1 MASRFYSLVFI
12 GLTGLFGL
20 SLPLDLSSVSVI
32 AQVQTVQDRK
42 TEADKLVEL
51 GKQQNE
57 KSQYREAIQSYQSA
71 LKLYRLIKDQK
82 SEIASLI
89 TLGYAYGGN
98 LRQYQKALDF
108 FQLALAIS
116 KQIDDRKGEVQSLMG
131 IGFAYSNLGDFQKR
145 LDYDQQAVN
154 LAKLIGDRQ
163 NEAEGLYR
171 LGLTLELNV
180 GNYKKAIDYYQKS
193 LVINQQIDNHKGEI
207 NSLLALGSAYY
218 VLGQYKKAI
227 DFYQQSLPISKQLG
241 NSSTEANSLGYI
253 AYIYAA
259 LGMYQ
264 KAIAYHQKSLA
275 LAKKI
280 GNQYLGGVSLVNL
293 GAVYNLLG
301 QYQKA
306 IDHLSQSM
314 VIAKKLNN
322 LYMEAGILNSFGNS
336 YKYLGNYQKAIDY
349 YQQSLEIFT
358 QNKNFEIDFD
368 IGSLLNDLGDVYS
381 SLGQN
386 QKAIDYYQKSLEIF
400 KKIGFREGEATTLK
414 GFGKLFAKLQQ
425 SELAILFYKQS
436 VNITESIRKD
446 IRKLDKD
453 IQKSYLATVEETY
466 RNLADLLLKQDRIL
480 EAQQVLD
487 LLKVEELNEYLR
499 NVRGNKETALGTDFQ
514 RPEQT
519 IIALGNELADLQKL
533 DRESKLDTS
542 KQQRL
547 AYLTNQESDRNQ
559 QFNAFLKSP
568 EIQKQI
574 EELRRIEKSQNVD
587 IEKYNRLRKN
597 LAQVPNAAIFYP
609 LILSDRLELIL
620 VTNSTTPIR
629 KTIKLKREDLS
640 QAIIE
645 FRNSLRDSSSNDV
658 KEDGQKF
665 YSWLIQPFEKEL
677 QEANIQTLIYAP
689 DGQLRY
695 IPLAALYD
703 GKQWL
708 IERYCINNITA
719 SSLTD
724 FAPRPRNQPRIL
736 AAAATNSQNIKLG
749 DRNIPFGALPAT
761 KTEVEAIAARIPRT
775 TTLIDSQFSQA
786 ETLPKMQSHTIVHLA
801 THGYFAIG
809 QPEDSFIV
817 FGDGS
822 KASLKDMEN
831 WTLTNVDLVVLSAC
845 ETAISGSLG
854 NGIEILGLGYQ
865 LQDRGAG
872 AAIASLW
879 KVSDDGTQALMQ
891 AFYEQL
897 KQGNVSTSEAL
908 RRAQIAMINS
918 DKKGTGRDRANVR
931 VVGTVPNAPD
941 GQLSHP
947 YYWSAF
953 ILIGNGL

>member
-1 MASRFYSLVFI
+1 
-12 GLTGLFGL
+12 
-20 SLPLDLSSVSVI
+20 
-32 AQVQTVQDRK
+32 
-42 TEADKLVEL
+42 
-51 GKQQNE
+51 
-57 KSQYREAIQSYQSA
+57 
-71 LKLYRLIKDQK
+71 
-82 SEIASLI
+82 
-89 TLGYAYGGN
+89 
-98 LRQYQKALDF
+98 
-108 FQLALAIS
+108 
-116 KQIDDRKGEVQSLMG
+116 
-131 IGFAYSNLGDFQKR
+131 
-145 LDYDQQAVN
+145 
-154 LAKLIGDRQ
+154 
-163 NEAEGLYR
+163 
-171 LGLTLELNV
+171 
-180 GNYKKAIDYYQKS
+180 
-193 LVINQQIDNHKGEI
+193 
-207 NSLLALGSAYY
+207 
-218 VLGQYKKAI
+218 
-227 DFYQQSLPISKQLG
+227 
-241 NSSTEANSLGYI
+241 YI

-264 KAIAYHQKSLA
+264 KAIAYHQQSLA

-280 GNQYLGGVSLVNL
+280 GNQYLEGVSLVNL

-306 IDHLSQSM
+306 IDYLSQSM

-322 LYMEAGILNSFGNS
+322 LYMEASILNSFGNS

-349 YQQSLEIFT
+349 YQKALNILT

-368 IGSLLNDLGDVYS
+368 IGSLLNDLGDVHS

-386 QKAIDYYQKSLEIF
+386 QKAINYYQKSLEIF
-400 KKIGFREGEATTLK
+400 KKIGFREGEAATLK
-414 GFGKLFAKLQQ
+414 SFGKLFAKQQ
-425 SELAILFYKQS
+425 QPELAILFYKQS

-453 IQKSYLATVEETY
+453 IQKSYLATVESTY

-487 LLKVEELNEYLR
+487 LLKVQELNEYLR
-499 NVRGNKETALGTDFQ
+499 NVRGNEKTAQGTDFQ

-519 IIALGNELADLQKL
+519 IIALGNELADLQKR
-533 DRESKLDTS
+533 DREGTLDTS

-574 EELRRIEKSQNVD
+574 EELRRVEKSQNVD

-640 QAIIE
+640 QAIID

-665 YSWLIQPFEKEL
+665 YNWLIQPFEKEL

-708 IERYCINNITA
+708 IERYRINNITA

-724 FAPRPRNQPRIL
+724 FAPRLRNHPRIL

-749 DRNIPFGALPAT
+749 DRNISFGALPAT
-761 KTEVEAIAARIPRT
+761 KTEVEAIASRIPRT
-775 TTLIDSQFSQA
+775 TTLIDRQFSQA
-786 ETLPKMQSHTIVHLA
+786 ATLPKMQSHSIVHLA

-897 KQGNVSTSEAL
+897 KQGDVSTSEAL
-908 RRAQIAMINS
+908 RRAQIAMISSN
-918 DKKGTGRDRANVR
+918 KKGTGSDRANVR
-931 VVGTVPNAPD
+931 VVGTVPTAPD
-941 GQLSHP
+941 GELSHP

>member
-1 MASRFYSLVFI
+1 MTSRFYSLIFI

-20 SLPLDLSSVSVI
+20 GLPLELSVVN

-42 TEADKLVEL
+42 AEADKFVEL

-57 KSQYREAIQSYQSA
+57 KSQYQEAIQSYQSA
-71 LKLYRLIKDQK
+71 LNLYRLIKDQK
-82 SEIASLI
+82 SEITSLI

-108 FQLALAIS
+108 FQLALSIS
-116 KQIDDRKGEVQSLMG
+116 QRIGDRIGEVRSLMG
-131 IGFAYSNLGDFQKR
+131 IGFAYGNLGDFQKR

-171 LGLTLELNV
+171 LGLTSELNV
-180 GNYKKAIDYYQKS
+180 EDYEKAIDYYQKS
-193 LVINQQIDNHKGEI
+193 LVINQQINNRKGEI
-207 NSLLALGSAYY
+207 YSLLALGSAYY
-218 VLGQYKKAI
+218 VLGQYKKTI
-227 DFYQQSLPISKQLG
+227 DYYQQSLPISRQLG
-241 NSSTEANSLGYI
+241 NSSIEAESLGYI

-259 LGMYQ
+259 LGVYQ
-264 KAIAYHQKSLA
+264 KAIAYHEQSLS

-280 GNQYLGGVSLVNL
+280 GNQYGEGVSLENL
-293 GAVYNLLG
+293 GAIYNLLG

-306 IDHLSQSM
+306 IDYFSQSIA
-314 VIAKKLNN
+314 IAKKLNN

-349 YQQSLEIFT
+349 YQKALNILT
-358 QNKNFEIDFD
+358 QNKNFEINFD
-368 IGSLLNDLGDVYS
+368 IGNLLYNLGDVYS
-381 SLGQN
+381 RLGQN
-386 QKAIDYYQKSLEIF
+386 QRAIDYYQQSLEIF
-400 KKIGFREGEATTLK
+400 KKIGFREGEAATLK
-414 GFGKLFAKLQQ
+414 GFGKLFAKQQ
-425 SELAILFYKQS
+425 PELAILFYKQS
-436 VNITESIRKD
+436 VNISESIRKN

-499 NVRGNKETALGTDFQ
+499 NVRGNNETAQGTDFQ

-547 AYLTNQESDRNQ
+547 AYLTNQESDRTQ

-597 LAQVPNAAIFYP
+597 LAQVPNAAILYP

-640 QAIIE
+640 QAIID
-645 FRNSLRDSSSNDV
+645 FLNSLRDHSSNDV
-658 KEDGQKF
+658 QEDGQKF
-665 YSWLIQPFEKEL
+665 YNWLIQPFEKEL

-708 IERYCINNITA
+708 IERYRINNITA

-749 DRNIPFGALPAT
+749 DRNIPFSALPAT
-761 KTEVEAIAARIPRT
+761 KTEVEAIAAQIPRT

-786 ETLPKMQSHTIVHLA
+786 ETLPKMQSHSIVHLA

-908 RRAQIAMINS
+908 RRAQMAMINS
-918 DKKGTGRDRANVR
+918 DKKGTGSDRANVR
-931 VVGTVPNAPD
+931 VVGNVPNATS
-941 GQLSHP
+941 GEFSHP
-947 YYWSAF
+947 FYWSAF